1 MYICENL
8 KIDIFIVG
16 DEKQSIYIWRGA
28 YLESFMEIWNRED
41 FSKKGYET

>member
-16 DEKQSIYIWRGA
+16 DENNLFIYGEEHIQNHLWRFGI
-28 YLESFMEIWNRED
+28 EKIFQ
-41 FSKKGYET
+41 KGYET